1 VSPSRDFVRNLWKFH
16 PLSWNFRSPLLPSAR
31 RPAYDVAAAGATGVD
46 VFLDGVPWMG
56 RGR

>member
-1 VSPSRDFVRNLWKFH
+1 
-16 PLSWNFRSPLLPSAR
+16 LPSAR

-46 VFLDGVPWMG
+46 VFQDGVPWMG